1 MRWHEFN
8 RGMDRDRGTHRMKMG
23 AVGVITSENETLME
37 IDCVIAGMIFCHAL
51 HNPKMQKCCYIE
63 EFWVLI
69 DSI

>member
-1 MRWHEFN
+1 MAGN
-8 RGMDRDRGTHRMKMG
+8 RGSSSMKTG
-23 AVGVITSENETLME
+23 AVGVITSENETLMQ
-37 IDCVIAGMIFCHAL
+37 IDCVVAGMVFCHAL

>member
-1 MRWHEFN
+1 
-8 RGMDRDRGTHRMKMG
+8 MKTG
-23 AVGVITSENETLME
+23 AVGIITSENETLME

>member
-1 MRWHEFN
+1 
-8 RGMDRDRGTHRMKMG
+8 MKTG
-23 AVGVITSENETLME
+23 AVGVITSENETLMQ

-51 HNPKMQKCCYIE
+51 QNPKMQKCCYIE

>member
-1 MRWHEFN
+1 MLSLDQILGSNWREC
-8 RGMDRDRGTHRMKMG
+8 MKTG
-23 AVGVITSENETLME
+23 AVGVITSENETLMQ

>member
-1 MRWHEFN
+1 
-8 RGMDRDRGTHRMKMG
+8 MKAG
-23 AVGVITSENETLME
+23 AVGVITSEDQTLMQ

>member
-1 MRWHEFN
+1 
-8 RGMDRDRGTHRMKMG
+8 MKTG

-37 IDCVIAGMIFCHAL
+37 IDCIVAGMIFCHAL
-51 HNPKMQKCCYIE
+51 HNPKMHKCCYIE

>member
-1 MRWHEFN
+1 
-8 RGMDRDRGTHRMKMG
+8 MKTG
-23 AVGVITSENETLME
+23 AVGVITSENETLMQ

-51 HNPKMQKCCYIE
+51 HNPKMQKCCYIQ